1 MFKIFSRPQ
10 VNLEDFLKFEK
21 VAAYVSERNLDEE
34 ILEQARI
41 AAVDIVNKD
50 PELDSNP
57 ALARAVQSLIDQAR
71 AEFVKKS
78 WPE

>member
-1 MFKIFSRPQ
+1 MRSS
-10 VNLEDFLKFEK
+10 LKL
-21 VAAYVSERNLDEE
+21 VSILRDES

-41 AAVDIVNKD
+41 AAVNIVTKD

-78 WPE
+78 

>member
-1 MFKIFSRPQ
+1 
-10 VNLEDFLKFEK
+10 LKL
-21 VAAYVSERNLDEE
+21 VSILRDEE

-78 WPE
+78 

>member
-1 MFKIFSRPQ
+1 
-10 VNLEDFLKFEK
+10 LKL
-21 VAAYVSERNLDEE
+21 VSILRDES

-41 AAVDIVNKD
+41 AAVNMVAKD
-50 PELDSNP
+50 PELESNP

-78 WPE
+78 

>member
-1 MFKIFSRPQ
+1 MK
-10 VNLEDFLKFEK
+10 L
-21 VAAYVSERNLDEE
+21 VSILRDEE

-41 AAVDIVNKD
+41 AAVAIVSRD
-50 PELDSNP
+50 PELASQP

-78 WPE
+78 

>member
-1 MFKIFSRPQ
+1 MRSS
-10 VNLEDFLKFEK
+10 LKL
-21 VAAYVSERNLDEE
+21 VSILRDES

-41 AAVDIVNKD
+41 EAVNIVAKD

-78 WPE
+78 

>member
-1 MFKIFSRPQ
+1 
-10 VNLEDFLKFEK
+10 
-21 VAAYVSERNLDEE
+21 
-34 ILEQARI
+34 LEQARI

-57 ALARAVQSLIDQAR
+57 ALSRAVQSLIDQAR

-78 WPE
+78 

>member
-1 MFKIFSRPQ
+1 MRSS
-10 VNLEDFLKFEK
+10 LKL
-21 VAAYVSERNLDEE
+21 VSILRDES

-41 AAVDIVNKD
+41 AAVDIVNID

-78 WPE
+78 

>member
-1 MFKIFSRPQ
+1 MRSS
-10 VNLEDFLKFEK
+10 LKL
-21 VAAYVSERNLDEE
+21 VSILRDET

-41 AAVDIVNKD
+41 AAVNIVAKD
-50 PELDSNP
+50 PDLDSNP

-78 WPE
+78 